1 MKSEIIT
8 GKTKVMEINKAI
20 KIDKLLLYSGASGVT
35 GEVLFF
41 LFSFF
46 FLVLD
51 DDYKGVFLIIISLAI
66 KRNKKLLKEST

>member
-35 GEVLFF
+35 GKVLFF

-46 FLVLD
+46 F
-51 DDYKGVFLIIISLAI
+51 GP
-66 KRNKKLLKEST
+66 R

>member
-46 FLVLD
+46 F
-51 DDYKGVFLIIISLAI
+51 GP
-66 KRNKKLLKEST
+66 R

>member
-46 FLVLD
+46 LVLD

-66 KRNKKLLKEST
+66 KRNKLLKEST